1 MIPCEH
7 EQGEFI
13 SPIFLRDKN
22 DGSHR
27 LILNLKGLNKYLEY
41 KHFKMQTFQSVLSLI
56 QPDCF
61 MATIDLKDAYYSVKI
76 DELDTKYLK
85 FLLNS
90 RLLKF
95 VVLPNGLSPGPRKFN
110 KLTKPPLALFRIQE
124 HTVATYIDDIISVD
138 DTFESFLLTVIKTIK
153 LFQSLGF
160 VMHPEKSKFILSEKV
175 ECLGFA
181 IDSERMVTY
190 LFDHKKKKIYDKC
203 QLISKKQDLEIRDVA
218 SFIGT
223 LTLTFAATEYGSL
236 YYRAILKNKDD
247 FLKANKGNFN
257 ARIDLTKNALQEI
270 KWWENNIFYA
280 FKLITKV
287 RISKVIYTDVSLEG
301 WGASYGNTP
310 TGGA

>member
-85 FLLNS
+85 FLLDS

-95 VVLPNGLSPGPRKFN
+95 VVLPNGLSPGSRKFT
-110 KLTKPPLALFRIQE
+110 KLTKPPLALPRIQG
-124 HTVATYIDDIISVD
+124 HTVAIDIDDIVSVD
-138 DTFESFLLTVIKTIK
+138 DTFESCLLTVIKTIK
-153 LFQSLGF
+153 LFQGLGF
-160 VMHPEKSKFILSEKV
+160 VIHPEKGKFKP
-175 ECLGFA
+175 
-181 IDSERMVTY
+181 
-190 LFDHKKKKIYDKC
+190 
-203 QLISKKQDLEIRDVA
+203 SKKLNILALLLIQREWLHI
-218 SFIGT
+218 
-223 LTLTFAATEYGSL
+223 SL
-236 YYRAILKNKDD
+236 I
-247 FLKANKGNFN
+247 
-257 ARIDLTKNALQEI
+257 I
-270 KWWENNIFYA
+270 KRKRYMINVSQFQ
-280 FKLITKV
+280 K
-287 RISKVIYTDVSLEG
+287 SKI
-301 WGASYGNTP
+301 
-310 TGGA
+310 

>member
-1 MIPCEH
+1 MIACEH

-22 DGSHR
+22 GGSHR

-41 KHFKMQTFQSVLSLI
+41 KHFKVQTFQSVLSLI
-56 QPDCF
+56 QPDCSI
-61 MATIDLKDAYYSVKI
+61 ATIDLKDAYYSVKK

-95 VVLPNGLSPGPRKFN
+95 VVLPNGLSPGPRKFT
-110 KLTKPPLALFRIQE
+110 KLTKPPLALLRIQE
-124 HTVATYIDDIISVD
+124 HTVAIYIDDIISVD
-138 DTFESFLLTVIKTIK
+138 DTFESCLLTVIKTTK

-160 VMHPEKSKFILSEKV
+160 VIHPEKSKFIPSKKV
-175 ECLGFA
+175 EHLGFV

-190 LFDHKKKKIYDKC
+190 LFHHKKKKIYNKC
-203 QLISKKQDLEIRDVA
+203 QSISKKQDLEIRNVA

-223 LTLTFAATEYGSL
+223 LTSTFPANEYGSF

-270 KWWENNIFYA
+270 KWWENNILYA
-280 FKLITKV
+280 FKPIAKV
-287 RISKVIYTDVSLEG
+287 RISKLI
-301 WGASYGNTP
+301 
-310 TGGA
+310 